1 MSNGIYIILGLAMIL
16 VITIIRGAISMHK
29 VSRLQTAL
37 KELHEMPID
46 EWEAKWAEYV
56 QKEYDKIDDPHREE
70 VESDMAF
77 FRECRE
83 ESKKGGQ
90 DGN

>member
-1 MSNGIYIILGLAMIL
+1 
-16 VITIIRGAISMHK
+16 
-29 VSRLQTAL
+29 
-37 KELHEMPID
+37 MPID

-56 QKEYDKIDDPHREE
+56 QGEYNKVDDPHREE
-70 VESDMAF
+70 VESDMEF

-90 DGN
+90 NGN